1 MAEPRPPAT
10 SWRPR
15 RIHLLVALALALSLA
30 TGVSIGV
37 LISTPDT
44 PSDSSADAGFA
55 RDMQTHHAQAVEMSM
70 IAYQRST
77 DPEIRTIAYD
87 IALTQQ
93 SQSGILHDWLDQWQ
107 LPATSTATPM
117 SWMAGDPASGGMTMT
132 VSTDGLMP
140 GMATKNQLAKLRAAT
155 GRDLDILYSQL
166 TIRHHLGGI
175 MMIDGVLK
183 RSQRP
188 EVLTLAGAMKN
199 GQQNEIAIFKTI
211 LTRYGAAPL

>member
-1 MAEPRPPAT
+1 MAEPRTPAI
-10 SWRPR
+10 SWSPR
-15 RIHLLVALALALSLA
+15 HIHPLVALALALSLA
-30 TGVSIGV
+30 TGVNIGV

-55 RDMQTHHAQAVEMSM
+55 RDMQTHHAQAVDMSM
-70 IAYQRST
+70 VAFQRST
-77 DPEIRTIAYD
+77 DPEIRTTAYD
-87 IALTQQ
+87 MALTQQ
-93 SQSGILHDWLDQWQ
+93 GQSGILHDWLDQWQ
-107 LPATSTATPM
+107 LPATSTATPTL
-117 SWMAGDPASGGMTMT
+117 WMAGDPASGGMTMT

-140 GMATKNQLAKLRAAT
+140 GMAAKEQLAKLRAAT
-155 GRDLDILYSQL
+155 ERDLDILYSQL
-166 TIRHHLGGI
+166 MIRHHLGGI

-211 LTRYGAAPL
+211 LTRYGAASL

>member
-1 MAEPRPPAT
+1 MADPRTPAM

-15 RIHLLVALALALSLA
+15 RIHLLAALALALTLA

-37 LISTPDT
+37 LTSTPDT
-44 PSDSSADAGFA
+44 PIDSSADAGFA
-55 RDMQTHHAQAVEMSM
+55 RDMQTHHAQAVDMSM
-70 IAYQRST
+70 IAFQRST

-87 IALTQQ
+87 IALAQQ
-93 SQSGILHDWLDQWQ
+93 GQSGILHDWLDQWQ

-117 SWMAGDPASGGMTMT
+117 LWMAGDPAIGGMTMS

-140 GMATKNQLAKLRAAT
+140 GMAAKDQLAKLRAAI
-155 GRDLDILYSQL
+155 GVDLDILYSQL
-166 TIRHHLGGI
+166 IIRHHLGGI

-188 EVLTLAGAMKN
+188 EVLTLAGAMKS